1 MKLFTKNTFRNLA
14 LVVLGA
20 AALSACG
27 GAGSCATCANPTP
40 TPAPGDV
47 TLTLT
52 APNQYPAGLS
62 TPITAY
68 LTMNNT
74 SNVNATNLNYAVPSE
89 TNYTG
94 VAITV
99 VNGASN
105 PCLSIPAQQSCTF
118 PVTISAYAHTGS
130 FTVTATPNSSAS
142 QSTVKKIWSSL
153 KSELGLQAGTLSLT
167 ANIGLTNVPANPN
180 SGANGI
186 TFLYSSTIASS
197 ESGDTLLSVVG
208 VVNSAEAGVFNTIN
222 LTDQSGNPL
231 SFTVLSGNSG
241 QGATNLGLNSLV
253 TFLLR
258 VPASAAGSTF
268 NFYSQTVD
276 NNGGGTVNQGTIA
289 NPITVGTATAG
300 VLVIQP
306 TNFSLTAPSNES
318 QIISFSNIGNGPV
331 SSLSIPTPASPLYM
345 ISNTCGSSLA
355 AGASCTYVLGSHA
368 EAGFSGDAEFTA
380 SYNNGSSSN
389 VPVAAQVHYAGVAPV
404 AGISISSGDNPTLNF
419 VASTEFTS
427 KSSQLTLTN
436 TGNVSE
442 SNFVFTVPQYFALT
456 AGTTG
461 TPCTLSGNTVTTV
474 LTKDSSCTLN
484 LTYTNATI
492 TASSPASLLVDYKF
506 HDVAA
511 PQSSIPLTYQT
522 VQASAILQVTS
533 PVLPYTFPNIRANQV
548 MSESQVYVYTNIG
561 TGTATNVTAN
571 PVVQGG
577 GTVFNVIPSSPST
590 ANDCGSSIT
599 SLAPSATCQV
609 TVQFGPTAS
618 PANTYTEYLPVS
630 YESIPATTPV
640 VLTTTLNGTLL
651 PANSANI
658 IVSAVGL
665 SPAALG
671 GNGES
676 AATAFAFESSNSNLT
691 VTLTYKNIGNDAAS
705 NLVIDSTVLPNAYSL
720 ISNDC
725 NNQPPLAINATCTVV
740 IQRSLMTLGDANIAL
755 SKSVLYASWTDD
767 KGSMGPLAVQWD
779 NNGVMYPNI
788 NITVHPAPSVTAM
801 MSYES
806 EGVTAITE
814 VNVESNFYVVFKLI
828 DGYKVAPQT
837 FTASSP
843 TGFSPT
849 SGSCS
854 IPTESSSC
862 FIQFTAPATAESNQ
876 TITLAASGSSLTPSP
891 QSFVFDVV
899 KGYWT
904 FVGQEGIS
912 SGGINYASLAFDSL
926 GTPYVAYKDWDAV
939 GSPGVVKK
947 FDGLNWVDVCSANDA
962 FTVSDVDGHPI
973 DLAINPT
980 TDEPYVAFSD
990 KSFAPSLHRATVKK
1004 CATGASSWTTVG
1016 SSGFGGNNTAYI
1028 INIAFPKNSGTP
1040 YVVYTTSRNADGC
1053 PTETAGLRPSMLAFS
1068 FNGSSWVAVGN
1079 RCFGYGNASYLSL
1092 AFSQGD
1098 PSIPYVGYAISET
1111 MLLSNRPAM
1120 VKLSGGT
1127 WTDVGGSPLINAD
1140 STTSISA
1147 AFPANSNTP
1156 YLAYGRVNAG
1166 SGAGAKMLSYD
1177 GSAWNN
1183 VGGEFTPTGQ
1193 AKVSAAFNP
1202 TSANPYAAYSGNPAG
1217 GASLY
1222 NGSSWGVLGEIPID
1236 GSPDLVFN
1244 PVTNKPYIA
1253 FANPLSSYKLSVVVG
1268 Q

>member
-14 LVVLGA
+14 LAVLGA

-27 GAGSCATCANPTP
+27 GAGSCATCTP
-40 TPAPGDV
+40 VTPAGDV
-47 TLTLT
+47 TLKLT

-62 TPITAY
+62 SPITAY
-68 LTMNNT
+68 LTMTNT
-74 SNVNATNLNYAVPSE
+74 SNVNATNLYYAIPDE
-89 TNYTG
+89 TNHTH

-99 VNGASN
+99 VNGVTN
-105 PCLSIPAQQSCTF
+105 PCVSIPAQTSCTF
-118 PVTISAYAHTGS
+118 PVTIAANAQTGS
-130 FTVTATPNSSAS
+130 FTVTATENGSAS
-142 QSTVKKIWSSL
+142 QSTTKKIWSSL
-153 KSELGLQAGTLSLT
+153 KSDLGLQAGTLSLT
-167 ANIGLTNVPANPN
+167 ANIGLTAVPPNTN

-186 TFLYSSTIASS
+186 TFLYSQTIASNK
-197 ESGDTLLSVVG
+197 SGDTLLSIVG
-208 VVNSAEAGVFNTIN
+208 VVNSAAAGAFNTIN

-231 SFTVLSGNSG
+231 TFSVSSGNSG
-241 QGATNLGLNSLV
+241 QGSTDLGLNSIV
-253 TFLLR
+253 TFLLTI
-258 VPASAAGSTF
+258 PSSAANNTI
-268 NFYSQTVD
+268 NFYAQTARDGVI
-276 NNGGGTVNQGTIA
+276 VNQGTIA
-289 NPITVGTATAG
+289 NPITVGSATAG
-300 VLVIQP
+300 VLVVQP
-306 TNFSLTAPSNES
+306 TDFSLTAPNYES
-318 QIISFSNIGNGPV
+318 QVVTFTNIGNGPV
-331 SSLSIPTPASPLYM
+331 SSLTIASPTNPLYE
-345 ISNTCGSSLA
+345 ISNNCPGSLA
-355 AGASCTYVLGSHA
+355 AGASCTYVLGSRA
-368 EAGFSGDAEFTA
+368 PAGSSGNVGFTA
-380 SYNNGSSSN
+380 SYNNGSSN
-389 VPVAAQVHYAGVAPV
+389 VPVVAQVSYAGIDPV
-404 AGISISSGDNPTLNF
+404 AGIMVASGDNPELNF

-427 KSSQLTLTN
+427 KSSQLSLTN

-442 SNFVFTVPQYFALT
+442 SDFVFTVPQYFALT

-474 LTKDSSCTLN
+474 LAKHNDSCTLT
-484 LTYTNATI
+484 LTYTNATL
-492 TASSPASLLVDYKF
+492 TGETLASLLVNYKF
-506 HDVAA
+506 HGTDAS
-511 PQSSIPLTYQT
+511 PSSFPLTYQT
-522 VQASAILQVTS
+522 VQASAVLQVSS
-533 PVLPYTFPNIRANQV
+533 PALPYTFPNIRANQV
-548 MSESQVYVYTNIG
+548 MSESQVYIYSNIG
-561 TGTATNVTAN
+561 TGTATNVTVD
-571 PVVQGG
+571 VVYQGG

>member
-599 SLAPSATCQV
+599 SLAPGVTCQV
-609 TVQFGPTAS
+609 TVRFGPTAAE
-618 PANTYTEYLPVS
+618 ANTYKEYLPVS
-630 YESIPATTPV
+630 YESIPATSPLT
-640 VLTTTLNGTLL
+640 LTTDLNGTVL
-651 PANSANI
+651 PALSANI

-671 GNGES
+671 GDGSS
-676 AATAFAFESSNSNLT
+676 ATPFAYESSNSNLT
-691 VTLTYKNIGNDAAS
+691 VTLTYKNIGNYAAS
-705 NLVIDSTVLPNAYSL
+705 NLVIDSTSLPPAYSL
-720 ISNDC
+720 ISNGC
-725 NNQPPLAINATCTVV
+725 NSQPPLAINATCTVV
-740 IQRSLMTLGDANIAL
+740 IQRSLITFGDANVSL
-755 SKSVLYASWTDD
+755 EKTLPVSWTDER
-767 KGSMGPLAVQWD
+767 GSVGPMYVKWD
-779 NNGVMYPNI
+779 NNGVMEQII
-788 NITVHPAPSVTAM
+788 NITVYQAPSVTAI

-806 EGVTAITE
+806 SGSNPISSVKA
-814 VNVESNFYVVFKLI
+814 ESDFYVVYKLTGGYNVAAMSYGVNLANAQGGTPAMSVYSPI
-828 DGYKVAPQT
+828 TCSLSQSQQLCYIKLNAGGAAQSQAIGYTTTGSVTPSPTTSGNFNVDSLACSSCSIFVTPELQYSGDLLYDANNAPINANPAVTDGFAGGDAICQYYAQESGYPGTYKALVAGTNRAPGGNDWVIQAGAT
-837 FTASSP
+837 YVRASDTSVTIATATESAILPSPLTNPIVATASSP
-843 TGFSPT
+843 TITGFAPNANPWRVITPADLSGT
-849 SGSCS
+849 SNCS
-854 IPTESSSC
+854 DWSVH
-862 FIQFTAPATAESNQ
+862 
-876 TITLAASGSSLTPSP
+876 GSSDNSMAGW
-891 QSFVFDVV
+891 SAA
-899 KGYWT
+899 
-904 FVGQEGIS
+904 E
-912 SGGINYASLAFDSL
+912 
-926 GTPYVAYKDWDAV
+926 VAYSYMDPMAMPPIV
-939 GSPGVVKK
+939 NGFLTTGQQRC
-947 FDGLNWVDVCSANDA
+947 DG
-962 FTVSDVDGHPI
+962 
-973 DLAINPT
+973 T
-980 TDEPYVAFSD
+980 T
-990 KSFAPSLHRATVKK
+990 
-1004 CATGASSWTTVG
+1004 
-1016 SSGFGGNNTAYI
+1016 
-1028 INIAFPKNSGTP
+1028 
-1040 YVVYTTSRNADGC
+1040 
-1053 PTETAGLRPSMLAFS
+1053 
-1068 FNGSSWVAVGN
+1068 
-1079 RCFGYGNASYLSL
+1079 
-1092 AFSQGD
+1092 
-1098 PSIPYVGYAISET
+1098 
-1111 MLLSNRPAM
+1111 
-1120 VKLSGGT
+1120 
-1127 WTDVGGSPLINAD
+1127 
-1140 STTSISA
+1140 
-1147 AFPANSNTP
+1147 ANSN
-1156 YLAYGRVNAG
+1156 
-1166 SGAGAKMLSYD
+1166 D
-1177 GSAWNN
+1177 
-1183 VGGEFTPTGQ
+1183 
-1193 AKVSAAFNP
+1193 
-1202 TSANPYAAYSGNPAG
+1202 TSIYC
-1217 GASLY
+1217 
-1222 NGSSWGVLGEIPID
+1222 V
-1236 GSPDLVFN
+1236 
-1244 PVTNKPYIA
+1244 
-1253 FANPLSSYKLSVVVG
+1253 
-1268 Q
+1268 QQ